1 MEQEHR
7 IKVKIADRSYNRTIH
22 SELEE
27 EAIRKAAQS
36 INEKI
41 ASLSRLYAQVPL
53 IDIITIVALNEGI
66 EKFEAQRKL
75 DENDAQTAKL
85 SADLKNYVE
94 SLK

>member
-1 MEQEHR
+1 MGQEHR

-27 EAIRKAAQS
+27 EAIRKAAQG

-41 ASLSRLYAQVPL
+41 VKLSRLYTQVPL

-66 EKFEAQRKL
+66 EKFEVQKKL
-75 DENDAQTAKL
+75 DENNSEIGKL

>member
-1 MEQEHR
+1 MGQEHR

-36 INEKI
+36 INGKI
-41 ASLSRLYAQVPL
+41 VSLSRMYTQVPL

-66 EKFEAQRKL
+66 EKFEVQRKL
-75 DENDAQTAKL
+75 STSDSEIEKL

>member
-36 INEKI
+36 INGKI